1 MPIYALS
8 KYSSLYEPLHAQAA
22 AADGTNTGFPPPQG
36 TFQAAL
42 LCIAFRAGAEV
53 GHASPA

>member
-1 MPIYALS
+1 MSAHVLS
-8 KYSSLYEPLHAQAA
+8 KHQRLREDLRAQAA
-22 AADGTNTGFPPPQG
+22 AADGTDVGFPPPQG

-53 GHASPA
+53 GPASPA